1 MQKFALALGMG
12 LFAALPLQADPVT
25 EALKTAIEAYEDGDI
40 QYALDEITNAQ
51 RLIAEQKTA
60 GLAGFLPEAPAGWT
74 RELAPTEANPAM
86 AFMGGGIFAEASY
99 HKADRSDS
107 FTIKLIADNPMVAQ
121 MGAML
126 GNSTLIAQMGKV
138 RRINRVRF
146 LEQDRTL
153 QAMIGNRVLLQAE
166 GAAADAMEP
175 ALATMDLAA
184 LEKFGS

>member
-1 MQKFALALGMG
+1 MQKFLLAVAAG
-12 LFAALPLQADPVT
+12 LLAAIPLRADPVT
-25 EALKTAIEAYEDGDI
+25 DALKTAIAAYEEGDV

-60 GLAGFLPEAPAGWT
+60 GLAEFLPAAPEGWS
-74 RELAPTEANPAM
+74 REVSAEANSAM
-86 AFMGGGIFAEASY
+86 ALMGGGIMAEASY
-99 HKADRSDS
+99 HNGDRSES

-121 MGAML
+121 MGAMF
-126 GNSTLIAQMGKV
+126 GNAALVGQMGKV

-166 GAAADAMEP
+166 GGAPDLMEP
-175 ALATMDLAA
+175 VLAGMDLSA
-184 LEKFGS
+184 LEKFDS